1 MVIRNDVA
9 HLLQIANQFQ
19 VEAPLTTVQPFGAGN
34 INDSYLVTDA
44 TGAHQYLLQRIN
56 QHVFPRPEWV
66 MANLRLL
73 QGHMAG
79 QLVTLGDERPWAL
92 PAVLCTPAGTD
103 HVYDDAGEFWRLQ
116 HFVDGSRSYAEVR
129 DVHHAAEAGAAIGR
143 FHRLIADLD
152 PAHLHDTLVGFHV
165 TPRYLADYQRHL
177 AAWPEQQPSAEEQFC
192 LDFIA
197 ARQHKVGLLEEAL
210 ACGELHLRPIHGDP
224 KVDNILI
231 DTATDQAIAVID
243 LDTVKPGLIHYDIG
257 DMLRSGCNPLGELTP
272 DWQAVRFEIDL
283 CKTMLGAYCGEAAP
297 ILTDADY
304 AYMADAIWLLT
315 FEMGIRF
322 FSDYLNGNVYFNVEP
337 EINLRRALV
346 QMQLTASIEAQWA
359 AVGGIVKGLA
369 ERAG

>member
-9 HLLQIANQFQ
+9 NRLQIANQFQ
-19 VEAPLTTVQPFGAGN
+19 VEGPLTAIQPFGAGN
-34 INDSYLVTDA
+34 INDSYLVTSA
-44 TGAHQYLLQRIN
+44 AGERQYLLQRIN
-56 QHVFPRPEWV
+56 QHVFPRPDWV

-73 QGHMAG
+73 QGHMAQ
-79 QLVTLGDERPWAL
+79 QLAMLGDGRPWAL
-92 PAVLCTPAGTD
+92 PEVMCTPAGAD

-116 HFVDGSRSYAEVR
+116 HFVEGSRSYAEVR

-177 AAWPEQQPSAEEQFC
+177 AAWPQNAPSAEEQFC

-197 ARQHKVGLLEEAL
+197 ARQHRVGLLEEAL
-210 ACGELHLRPIHGDP
+210 ARGELHLRPIHGDP

-243 LDTVKPGLIHYDIG
+243 LDTAKPGLIHYDIG

-272 DWQAVRFEIDL
+272 DWHKVRFEVDL
-283 CKTMLGAYCGEAAP
+283 CETMLGAYCGEAAP
-297 ILTDADY
+297 ILTEGDY

-315 FEMGIRF
+315 FEMGLRF

-337 EINLRRALV
+337 AINLRRALV
-346 QMQLTASIEAQWA
+346 QMQLTASIEAQWVA
-359 AVGGIVKGLA
+359 IEGIVKGLA
-369 ERAG
+369 DRVG